1 MMVMFEHFDI
11 HRAKKSVQL
20 TFDNRAKRVIF
31 YEMLS
36 KQNTYSRVFQINPLE
51 YTTFEQ
57 RPLLLYINKSASDF
71 IMSNNQ
77 C

>member
-1 MMVMFEHFDI
+1 MMVVFEDFDI
-11 HRAKKSVQL
+11 HRAKSVQL

-36 KQNTYSRVFQINPLE
+36 KQNTHSRVFQMSPLE

-57 RPLLLYINKSASDF
+57 
-71 IMSNNQ
+71 
-77 C
+77 